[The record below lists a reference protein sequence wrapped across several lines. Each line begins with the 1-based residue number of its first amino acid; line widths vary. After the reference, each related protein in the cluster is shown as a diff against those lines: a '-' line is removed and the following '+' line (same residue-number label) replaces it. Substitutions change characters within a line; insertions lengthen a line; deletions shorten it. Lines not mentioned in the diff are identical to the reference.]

1 MRHFIVRNSMSV
13 NQALAGY
20 HPRNRLRVLKSKC
33 LTLYGVESSFFKPVL
48 LNSVQ
53 TIWNKVVRAC
63 VNVPFNSKTTFLSD
77 VTCLDPLDIMASQ
90 RILKLCNVY

>member
-33 LTLYGVESSFFKPVL
+33 LALYGVESR
-48 LNSVQ
+48 
-53 TIWNKVVRAC
+53 VVETETETKRFETEIETETSIFSETETTLIYP
-63 VNVPFNSKTTFLSD
+63 PF
-77 VTCLDPLDIMASQ
+77 I
-90 RILKLCNVY
+90 I